1 MLFPWAHVLERTG
14 GSYWDTSTPA
24 DWNPP
29 VATLIQGLG
38 LVPRSICAPHF
49 NRIFSGRWGERGAL
63 PDGYGIIGIDEQTA
77 LVSVRDRWEALGR
90 GSVTILRPDL
100 ETVRHMAG
108 DLVELDELLCWNC
121 PPP

>member
-1 MLFPWAHVLERTG
+1 M
-14 GSYWDTSTPA
+14 
-24 DWNPP
+24 
-29 VATLIQGLG
+29 
-38 LVPRSICAPHF
+38 
-49 NRIFSGRWGERGAL
+49 

-121 PPP
+121 PLP